1 MGRTRKTPERRTGA
15 PTPWMDV
22 DLAGAGDTRE
32 QILRTA
38 YALYW
43 RHGVN
48 AVGVDRIVSEAGV
61 AKTSLYRHFRSKEGL
76 VIAVIER
83 HTETWTRNWLQAE
96 IERRGKTPR
105 EQLLAI
111 FDALD
116 DWFHEEPF
124 EGCLFINILNEGHH
138 ETPPIRDAVVKALAD
153 VRALV
158 ADVASAAGVR
168 DPEAFARRLQI
179 LMAGSITA
187 ALQGDTIN
195 AAKHA
200 RSLAEPLLEREIPA
214 DAGSR

>member
-1 MGRTRKTPERRTGA
+1 MSRTRTTPKRRSGA
-15 PTPWMDV
+15 PAPWMDV

-43 RHGVN
+43 RHGIN
-48 AVGVDRIVSEAGV
+48 AVGVDRIVLEAGV

-76 VIAVIER
+76 VVAVIER
-83 HTETWTRNWLQAE
+83 HTDTWTRGWLRAE
-96 IERRGKTPR
+96 IERRATTPE

-124 EGCLFINILNEGHH
+124 EGCLFINTLTEAHH
-138 ETPPIRDAVVKALAD
+138 QTAPIRDAAVKALAEI
-153 VRALV
+153 RAV
-158 ADVASAAGVR
+158 IADVAAAAGVR
-168 DPEAFARRLQI
+168 EPKTFAHRLQI

-187 ALQGDTIN
+187 ALHGDAK

-200 RSLAEPLLEREIPA
+200 RSLAELLLEREIPA
-214 DAGSR
+214 K

>member
-1 MGRTRKTPERRTGA
+1 
-15 PTPWMDV
+15 MDV
-22 DLAGAGDTRE
+22 DLVGAGDTRE

-43 RHGVN
+43 RHGIN

-83 HTETWTRNWLQAE
+83 HSNLWTQNWLQAE
-96 IERRGKTPR
+96 IERRGKTPA

-124 EGCLFINILNEGHH
+124 EGCLFINTLTEAHH
-138 ETPPIRDAVVKALAD
+138 QPAPIRDAAVGALAEI
-153 VRALV
+153 RALV
-158 ADVASAAGVR
+158 AGVAAAAGVQ
-168 DPEAFARRLQI
+168 DPNDFARRTQI
-179 LMAGSITA
+179 LMSGSITA
-187 ALQGDTIN
+187 ALQGDGE
-195 AAKHA
+195 AAKRA
-200 RSLAEPLLEREIPA
+200 RSFAELLLEQIPA
-214 DAGSR
+214 T